1 MLSVSK
7 VWLAVSM
14 DERMNP
20 VYRYVKPQ
28 YTNERKIN
36 KSSADTGVVL
46 EIPDYGCECDLYK
59 KYVGSL
65 FDYDLVLVR
74 PAIYVKHP
82 SPTNVTSAGT
92 IVVQSSV
99 YNKYITTEPY
109 RRFTGN
115 VHTFD
120 EIIYQWNKAP
130 VDDYVCVGYDKHYK
144 EYYQYSYDGENWY
157 DVAPISSRTSS
168 DVIEYN
174 SMDCGYIPPF
184 KYLATYS
191 DSHIES
197 AYCGSSDAMS
207 KSNLVSVIYGDC
219 VTSIGS
225 YAFNNCNTLTSITIP
240 NSVTSIG
247 GSAFYG
253 CRGLTSIIIP
263 DSVTSI
269 GGTAFSGCTS
279 LTSINIP
286 SGITTIKSY
295 VFSSCISLTS
305 ITIPSG
311 VTSIGESAFANC
323 SGLTSITI
331 PSSVGSIGNEAF
343 SRCSGLTSII
353 DERTFPQ
360 NLGIGVF
367 YGSECVIYVPA
378 ESVDSYKNRWSDY
391 SDRIQAIP

>member
-1 MLSVSK
+1 MDCSDDMLSVTK

-120 EIIYQWNKAP
+120 DIIYRWNKAP
-130 VDDYVCVGYDKHYK
+130 VDDYVRVGYDKYYK
-144 EYYQYSYDGENWY
+144 EYYQCSYDGENWFY
-157 DVAPISSRTSS
+157 VSPITSRASS
-168 DVIEYN
+168 DLIERN
-174 SMDCGYIPPF
+174 SIDCGYTPPL

-197 AYCGSSDAMS
+197 AYCDSSSSIIEGEINLSGLTHINIYDCVRTIDAGAFAAS
-207 KSNLVSVIYGDC
+207 GRKYPVITGVTIGTG
-219 VTSIGS
+219 VTSIG
-225 YAFNNCNTLTSITIP
+225 L
-240 NSVTSIG
+240 
-247 GSAFYG
+247 SAFYG
-253 CRGLTSIIIP
+253 CRELVSIIINATTP
-263 DSVTSI
+263 P
-269 GGTAFSGCTS
+269 S
-279 LTSINIP
+279 LTSN
-286 SGITTIKSY
+286 SFEYT
-295 VFSSCISLTS
+295 
-305 ITIPSG
+305 
-311 VTSIGESAFANC
+311 N
-323 SGLTSITI
+323 
-331 PSSVGSIGNEAF
+331 N
-343 SRCSGLTSII
+343 
-353 DERTFPQ
+353 TF
-360 NLGIGVF
+360 I
-367 YGSECVIYVPA
+367 IYVPSS
-378 ESVDSYKNRWSDY
+378 SVDTYKEASVWRNY
-391 SDRIQAIP
+391 ADRIQPIP